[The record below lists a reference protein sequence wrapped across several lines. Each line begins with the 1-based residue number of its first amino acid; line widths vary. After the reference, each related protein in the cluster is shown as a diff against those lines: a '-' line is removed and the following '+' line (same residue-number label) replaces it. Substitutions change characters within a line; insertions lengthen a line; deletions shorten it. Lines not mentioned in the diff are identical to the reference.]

1 MSDRNFDD
9 LAGRFANNIYDNP
22 KGQLRLQLVR
32 DELLACCPQLAAGRP
47 LRVLDAGCG
56 LGQMTAVVAALGHR
70 VVSCDLSQAM
80 LAEAQLAVAATN
92 PDLLTN
98 VQFIHSSLQALDSH
112 LAHEPFDIVIFHAVL
127 EWMEEPREGLQS
139 LLRWLAPGG
148 TLSLMFYNLHS
159 LVFKNLLR
167 GNFRKLD
174 DKDFR
179 GDPGGLTPISPLDPA
194 DVESWLAEAGLTLF
208 GKRGIRSFYD
218 YMDHAMQ
225 HKKLAIPLDEI
236 VRMEKHYGTQ
246 EPYRSLAR
254 YLLLHYKKDIKC
266 QGVPE

>member
-32 DELLACCPQLAAGRP
+32 EELLASCPQLSGGKP

-56 LGQMTAVVAALGHR
+56 LGQMTAMVAALGHQ

-80 LAEAQLAVAATN
+80 LTEARQTVAAIN
-92 PDLLTN
+92 PDLLAQ
-98 VQFIHSSLQALDSH
+98 VQFIQTSVQSLAAYLS
-112 LAHEPFDIVIFHAVL
+112 AEPFDIVIFHAVL
-127 EWMEEPREGLQS
+127 EWMEEPRQGLQS
-139 LLRWLAPGG
+139 LLPWLAPGG
-148 TLSLMFYNLHS
+148 TLSIMFYNLHS

-167 GNFRKLD
+167 GNFRKID

-194 DVESWLAEAGLTLF
+194 EIELWLAEAGLSLLS
-208 GKRGIRSFYD
+208 KRGIRSFYD

-225 HKKLAIPLDEI
+225 HKKLATPLDEI
-236 VRMEKHYGTQ
+236 IRMEKHYGAQ
-246 EPYRSLAR
+246 EPYRSLSR
-254 YLLLHYKKDIKC
+254 YLLLHYKN
-266 QGVPE
+266 